1 MLSCFVSCTPFL
13 APSDFHVCAHA
24 NVCVS
29 LYPSV
34 CLCVCGGGGGGGGVL
49 HICAC
54 VCASGNGESELST
67 GLGSTS
73 LTCQVPTK

>member
-1 MLSCFVSCTPFL
+1 MPFL

-34 CLCVCGGGGGGGGVL
+34 CVWGGGLL